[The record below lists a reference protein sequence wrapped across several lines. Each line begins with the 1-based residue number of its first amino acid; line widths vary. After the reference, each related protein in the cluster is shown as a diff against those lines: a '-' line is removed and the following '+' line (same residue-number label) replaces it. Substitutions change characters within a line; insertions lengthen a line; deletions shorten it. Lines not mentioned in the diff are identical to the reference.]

1 MDTLKIYMGR
11 AAENVQDETSRPL
24 GSLEI
29 QKQKHK
35 LFCWTPCKIIFLL
48 QTAWILTKAEHL
60 NMFQTTNHLKILD
73 WGGQHLAKPD

>member
-48 QTAWILTKAEHL
+48 QTA
-60 NMFQTTNHLKILD
+60 
-73 WGGQHLAKPD
+73 

>member
-35 LFCWTPCKIIFLL
+35 LV
-48 QTAWILTKAEHL
+48 
-60 NMFQTTNHLKILD
+60 
-73 WGGQHLAKPD
+73 